1 MNAVINS
8 LVKYNFKEVSQ
19 DVNTIIKRRH
29 AAREPTTTE
38 RGRLAGGRAIYGFG
52 QGQGPGMA

>member
-8 LVKYNFKEVSQ
+8 LVKYNFKEVSR
-19 DVNTIIKRRH
+19 DGNTIIKRRH
-29 AAREPTTTE
+29 ATCKPITTE
-38 RGRLAGGRAIYGFG
+38 CGRLAGIHTIYGSG